1 MNAYFQIIHGE
12 KETKLRLV
20 PATDDGNAIDIGEL
34 INYLNY
40 HKVLFQLPE
49 LNKAV
54 NSYKEETIIT
64 LNEDAVLPIRE
75 EFFLDIKEDHMKAV
89 VRFMAPSDKGSMM
102 TKEEIIDDLKH
113 RGIVF
118 GVDVDAIEHFIS
130 HREYLTDIVI
140 AKGKEPIQGKD
151 ASIEYFFNVDTKARP
166 TLLADGS
173 VDFFH
178 LNIINHCDKG
188 DLLAKLHPEEQ
199 GEYGSDIMGTKIKPR
214 DVKRAML
221 KFGKNIN
228 QSEDKTEIYAA
239 DNGHVTLV
247 DNRVCVSTLM
257 EVENVDPATG
267 NIEFEGNV
275 QINGN
280 VCSNF
285 KVHAKGNVEVRG
297 VVEGAEIIAGGNIT
311 IARGMNGMGKG
322 ILKSDGN
329 VVAQFIENST
339 VEAAGYVEAGSILH
353 SNVSAGSEIHVNGK
367 RGFISGGRVCATTL
381 VDVKILGSDMGTD
394 TVIEIGVSPMVKKRY
409 KELGD
414 LTENNHKIMKRA
426 IPILEAARGKMEAGK
441 PISDEQV
448 ANIRELATVVK
459 EKRKELADYAVE
471 MESLKEL
478 IDVEKQAQVVVRDT
492 VFPGTKV
499 VISDVS
505 KIVKESMKYC
515 RFIKSQGDVKM
526 VGM

>member
-1 MNAYFQIIHGE
+1 MNAYFQVITGE
-12 KETKLRLV
+12 GETKLRLV
-20 PATDDGNAIDIGEL
+20 PATEDGLAIDIGEL
-34 INYLNY
+34 INYLNF
-40 HKVLFQLPE
+40 HKILFQLPE

-54 NSYKEETIIT
+54 HGFTEETIIV
-64 LNEDAVLPIRE
+64 LNEEAILPIRE
-75 EFFLDIKEDHMKAV
+75 EFFIDIKEDHMKAV
-89 VRFMAPSDKGSMM
+89 ARFMSPSDKGALM
-102 TKEEIIDDLKH
+102 TKSEIIDDLKH

-118 GVDVDAIEHFIS
+118 GIDEAVIEHFTL
-130 HREYLTDIVI
+130 HRNYLTDFVV
-140 AKGKEPIQGKD
+140 AKGTEPVQGED
-151 ASIEYFFNVDTKARP
+151 AYIEYCFNTDTKARP
-166 TLLADGS
+166 TLLDDGS

-188 DLLAKLHPEEQ
+188 DLLAKLHPEKP
-199 GEYGSDIMGTKIKPR
+199 GEPGSDIMGTKIKPR
-214 DVKRAML
+214 DVKRTML
-221 KFGKNIN
+221 KFGKNIR
-228 QSEDKTEIYAA
+228 QSDDKTEIYAT

-247 DNRVCVSTLM
+247 EGRVFVSTLM
-257 EVENVDPATG
+257 ELKNVDTSTG
-267 NIEFEGNV
+267 NVEFEGNV

-285 KVHAKGNVEVRG
+285 KIYAKGNVEVRG

-322 ILKSDGN
+322 VLKSDGN
-329 VVAQFIENST
+329 VIAQFIENST

-353 SNVSAGSEIHVNGK
+353 SDVAAGSEIHVNGK
-367 RGFISGGRVCATTL
+367 KGFISGGHVCATSL

-394 TVIEIGVSPMVKKRY
+394 TVIEIGVSPMIKKRY

-414 LTENNHKIMKRA
+414 LTENNQKVMKRA
-426 IPILEAARGKMEAGK
+426 IPILEAARDKLEAGK

-459 EKRKELADYAVE
+459 EKRKELADYAAE
-471 MESLKEL
+471 MQSLKEI
-478 IDVEKQAQVVVRDT
+478 IDVEKQAQVVVRGT
-492 VFPGTKV
+492 VYPGTKV

-505 KIVKESMKYC
+505 KIIKESMKYC